1 MFRWVCLCVCVCW
14 WRKMLKM
21 SRTISARS
29 SGHNLRNKWLSRT
42 ARSRYGSNGV
52 AERRVEE
59 KWGWMK
65 LFLSNF
71 SVGGGVGGGGETRR
85 QLRIL
90 TPYRAQD
97 VIMMRW
103 TICTHCHR
111 GTLCSGIFQE
121 NLGLDPSPFHCH
133 TAFSSAASFSRP
145 CQRHTTT
152 KKHSAT
158 GQKVCFLARKAS
170 IYNFI
175 YVILIVSSLF
185 ASLRSHKTRV
195 DPPATFAPLPRA
207 IPLIRVSRCLIFYV
221 CEGVCDSIMVLLF
234 TSVAAGPSGP
244 QIKCRDASPS
254 STAAEGSLLRG
265 FVLGRRRKTGRA
277 CAERS
282 KEPFHTAEPIMRF
295 TRLNTNFIQGFWLKK
310 K

>member
-1 MFRWVCLCVCVCW
+1 
-14 WRKMLKM
+14 
-21 SRTISARS
+21 
-29 SGHNLRNKWLSRT
+29 
-42 ARSRYGSNGV
+42 
-52 AERRVEE
+52 
-59 KWGWMK
+59 
-65 LFLSNF
+65 
-71 SVGGGVGGGGETRR
+71 
-85 QLRIL
+85 
-90 TPYRAQD
+90 
-97 VIMMRW
+97 MRW

-207 IPLIRVSRCLIFYV
+207 IPLIRVSRCLVFYV

-295 TRLNTNFIQGFWLKK
+295 TRLNTNFIQGFRLNKK
-310 K
+310 KWRKKGNASMVLHALNTQLGWIWAFLSLLRAGAMFVEVFVVRFAFCRAHFFIGHSEGMQFAR